1 MLVASIPIEV
11 ADDLKRV
18 SVVRNV
24 DLVELRVD
32 YSDNP
37 LSIDYSLIKGL
48 PVIVTLRDVD
58 EGGLKKHNDEV
69 KLKLLDIL
77 NKLGLMYD
85 VEMKFIEKYSVD
97 YENKIVSMHILDPKG
112 IDKKYIKNKVK
123 KFLNKAFI
131 VKVATKPFP
140 GYKSFLVEL
149 LELGD
154 NVAVMPIGVDP
165 VERIAFAFLG
175 SKLLY
180 CYIDKPTALGQP
192 SCSEVTKVLN
202 TVLNLRWAD

>member
-11 ADDLKRV
+11 AEDLKKV
-18 SVVRNV
+18 YEAKGV

-37 LSIDYSLIKGL
+37 LSIDYSLVKGL
-48 PVIVTLRDVD
+48 PVIVTLRDID
-58 EGGLKKHNDEV
+58 EGGLKRHGDEV
-69 KLKLLDIL
+69 KLRLLNIL
-77 NKLGLMYD
+77 NKLGVMYD
-85 VEMKFIEKYSVD
+85 VEMRFIEKYGVD
-97 YENKIVSMHILDPKG
+97 YENKIVSIHIMDPREIG
-112 IDKKYIKNKVK
+112 RESIKNKVK
-123 KFLNKAFI
+123 KFINKAFV

-140 GYKSFLVEL
+140 GYKSFLMEL

-165 VERIAFAFLG
+165 IERIAFALLG

-192 SCSEVTKVLN
+192 SCSEATKVLN
-202 TVLNLRWAD
+202 TVLNLR